1 MLNRIL
7 TEDGWQERVR
17 NIIGVNESYLPD
29 DDIEKPEIITV
40 AEAYIIQIVPEYA
53 SLTGD
58 KKVWLE
64 LATVC
69 ECAALLCP
77 SMHARVPEREQG
89 PHFTNE
95 LKQNWNTRR
104 LDFERER
111 DLAIGKIIASSA
123 GPNVPHFGRT
133 KG

>member
-1 MLNRIL
+1 MSNRIL

-77 SMHARVPEREQG
+77 SMHARVPERE
-89 PHFTNE
+89 H
-95 LKQNWNTRR
+95 
-104 LDFERER
+104 
-111 DLAIGKIIASSA
+111 
-123 GPNVPHFGRT
+123 GRISLMS
-133 KG
+133 